1 MTSKNSLL
9 TYHDGK
15 LAQIAAIY
23 GDYLESLGC
32 VANTF

>member
-23 GDYLESLGC
+23 GDYLVDSQSEIEG
-32 VANTF
+32 